1 MTDREKG
8 QLSALFVI
16 GIPLAAWFITAKFYF
31 GFTPDNV
38 RARVGYL
45 VTHTFQLWP
54 LWGALIGGLVAG
66 IVAAVL
72 VYVLARETFKGAA
85 FAKFYR
91 GTRLAAAKA
100 LARETK
106 ERGRKQ
112 ITIAGVPV
120 PTKAEATH
128 FSVGGATGTGK
139 STIFKEMMFSAMQ
152 RGDRMVVLDPDGE
165 FLSSFWR
172 KGDKILNP
180 FDARTEGWSFFNEI
194 REDFD
199 FERYARSIIQPSNS
213 AESEEWYDYG
223 RLLFHEVARKLY
235 NSDRRNATIAE
246 VFEWTN
252 KKPAEELE
260 AFVEGTNAQSLFT
273 GNDRASN
280 SVRFVLSNKL
290 APHLK
295 MPPGDFSLRQWLA
308 DPKGGNLFITW
319 NENMRAALR
328 PLITTW
334 IDSIFTSIL
343 GMTPDP
349 HRRIWAFLDE
359 LESLERLPTLG
370 DALTKGRKKGLCV
383 VSGYQ
388 SYAQLEYVYGDKL
401 AETML
406 ANHRSAVVLAVGRGG
421 ERTVERM
428 SKALGQHEVR
438 RYREGHN
445 QPWDRMGSRSRHE
458 ETKPERVVMPSE
470 IMALPDLEGYLA
482 LPGDL
487 PVGRFKLDITHY
499 NRTVPVAGI
508 VPAQDA
514 HAEALP

>member
-1 MTDREKG
+1 MNDRQKA
-8 QLSALFVI
+8 QFAACLLIVA
-16 GIPLAAWFITAKFYF
+16 PLAAWILTARFYF
-31 GFTPDNV
+31 DFTPENV
-38 RARVGYL
+38 RSRLGYL

-54 LWGALIGGLVAG
+54 LWAALAGGLLVGIAG
-66 IVAAVL
+66 AVL
-72 VYVLARETFKGAA
+72 VYMLARETFKGAT
-85 FAKFYR
+85 FDKFYR
-91 GTRLAAAKA
+91 GTRLATARA
-100 LARETK
+100 LARDTV
-106 ERGRKQ
+106 ERGETQ
-112 ITIAGVPV
+112 ITLAGVPV
-120 PTKAEATH
+120 PTKAESTH

-139 STIFKEMMFSAMQ
+139 STIFKEMMFSAMK
-152 RGDRMVVLDPDGE
+152 RGDRMVILDPDGE
-165 FLSSFWR
+165 FLSCFWR

-180 FDARTEGWSFFNEI
+180 FDDRTEGWSFFNEI

-213 AESEEWYDYG
+213 ADSEEWYDYG

-235 NSDRRNATIAE
+235 NSDRRNATIAQ
-246 VFEWTN
+246 VFDWTN

-295 MPPGDFSLRQWLA
+295 MPAGPFSLREWLA

-328 PLITTW
+328 PLIATW
-334 IDSIFTSIL
+334 VDSIFTSIL
-343 GMTPDP
+343 GMPPDP
-349 HRRIWAFLDE
+349 KRRIWAFLDE

-406 ANHRSAVVLAVGRGG
+406 ANHRTAVVLAVGRGG

-428 SKALGQHEVR
+428 SKAMGQHEVR
-438 RYREGHN
+438 RYRESHN
-445 QPWDRMGSRSRHE
+445 QPWDRMGSRSRNE
-458 ETKPERVVMPSE
+458 ETKPERVVLPSE

-482 LPGDL
+482 FPGSL
-487 PVGRFKLDITHY
+487 PVAKFKLEITDY
-499 NRTVPVAGI
+499 KRSVPVVGI
-508 VPAQDA
+508 QPPSRVM
-514 HAEALP
+514 AEAAP